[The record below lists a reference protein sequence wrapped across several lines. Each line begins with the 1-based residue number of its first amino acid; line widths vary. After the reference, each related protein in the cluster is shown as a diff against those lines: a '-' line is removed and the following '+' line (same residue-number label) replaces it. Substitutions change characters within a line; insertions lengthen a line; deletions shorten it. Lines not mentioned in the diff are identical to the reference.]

1 MTKIRIIA
9 TLLAIMMLASL
20 IMGCQNNTQQTAE
33 ALPTFEE
40 LKAINSYKEV
50 FKNHT
55 NVYVKN
61 TNINNEDPS
70 ESVLEEAIL
79 MPGDGKIEF
88 HMTSTDLKTNTV
100 LQDLSRVGNEWYS
113 YDVEDGMYAILE
125 IGASFI
131 LDISIPDF
139 FGDVEAVGKAYVED
153 NYIVHHASA
162 IYEAWEDI
170 EGWRYDYTYYFNKET
185 HLLEKVLIK
194 YYDGDHVCTEINDV
208 VIEYDVNVSDV
219 FELTLFDRVHGADNR
234 INVEII
240 LGYNTENEK
249 KYNLVATTDS
259 IMYAAVLDD
268 VTYTIYSDPECK
280 NEVTT
285 LDEYE
290 GLKSV
295 TLYAAEFVYEEVRY
309 TVTEEEWNY
318 WTTHKNYT
326 IEQYYGDDRII
337 NKYTEGALQFED
349 GDIILFID
357 DKQYTLYETEDG
369 YVAHD
374 VTNLEFTNNGLL
386 SGGYVYDEFT
396 YDETRCAYVLDL
408 IEESGMIWEVKFEDG
423 VPVSVVYNEIEDGVI
438 TFTSTSNY
446 INVGTTVV
454 DIPEYVFEEE
464 VEDTTRYTTTEEEWN
479 LNLGAG
485 NYSGSILSLIDGDF
499 LKYSYKCTNNAIEL
513 DGMLV
518 VFEGDTTYMLQESEG
533 VWYAF
538 ESEEGLGIPT
548 MVPQG
553 VNFSDYE
560 YNENNKIY
568 VPKVKTGAELYY
580 SFGFADGALSY
591 VLLQTTLDESDPEYY
606 EVMAFTIEEIGTV
619 VIEIPEYIILE

>member
-50 FKNHT
+50 FKNHK

-131 LDISIPDF
+131 LDISIPAF
-139 FGDVEAVGKAYVED
+139 FSDVEAVGKAYVED

-170 EGWRYDYTYYFNKET
+170 EGWRNDYTYYFNKET

-194 YYDGDHVCTEINDV
+194 QYDANYVCTDINDV

-538 ESEEGLGIPT
+538 ELEEGLGIPT

>member
-20 IMGCQNNTQQTAE
+20 IMGCQNNTQHFAE

-50 FKNHT
+50 FKNHK

-88 HMTSTDLKTNTV
+88 HMTSTNLKTNTV

-125 IGASFI
+125 IGASFV
-131 LDISIPDF
+131 LDISIPTF
-139 FGDVEAVGKAYVED
+139 FSDVEAVGKAYVED

-194 YYDGDHVCTEINDV
+194 YYDGDHVCTEINNV

-408 IEESGMIWEVKFEDG
+408 IEENGMIWEVRFEDG

-518 VFEGDTTYMLQESEG
+518 VFEGDTTYILQESEG

-606 EVMAFTIEEIGTV
+606 EVMAFTIDEIGTV

>member
-518 VFEGDTTYMLQESEG
+518 VFEGDTTYILQESEG

>member
-40 LKAINSYKEV
+40 LVAANRYYEV
-50 FKNHT
+50 LKNHT
-55 NVYVKN
+55 NMYVKN
-61 TNINNEDPS
+61 TNINKENPS

-194 YYDGDHVCTEINDV
+194 YYDGDHVCTEINNV

-408 IEESGMIWEVKFEDG
+408 IEENGMIWEVRFEDG

-518 VFEGDTTYMLQESEG
+518 VFEGDTTYILQESEG

>member
-40 LKAINSYKEV
+40 LVAANRYYEV
-50 FKNHT
+50 LKNHT
-55 NVYVKN
+55 NIYVKN
-61 TNINNEDPS
+61 TNINNENPS

-194 YYDGDHVCTEINDV
+194 YYDGDHVCTEINNV

-408 IEESGMIWEVKFEDG
+408 IEENGMIWEVRFEDG

-518 VFEGDTTYMLQESEG
+518 VFEGDTTYILQESEG

>member
-40 LKAINSYKEV
+40 LKVINSYKEV

-194 YYDGDHVCTEINDV
+194 YYDANHVCTEINDV
-208 VIEYDVNVSDV
+208 VIEYDVNASDV

-408 IEESGMIWEVKFEDG
+408 IEENGMIWEVRFEDG

-518 VFEGDTTYMLQESEG
+518 VFEGDTTYILQESEG
-533 VWYAF
+533 FWYAF